1 MFYEYDFRAS
11 PWVSWVPWVLGTAV
25 IGGMEDS
32 VYRDIMEQL
41 ACPDYGILGRMACFC
56 FLDSPTSFQQIAL
69 GKWPIY
75 SGLPIKMVI
84 FHGYVKVPEG
94 SAYSRFTQLF
104 FFLHCFTIKNMMRL
118 TFKTG
123 SRRVVPMMF
132 LKLCY
137 HHLTR
142 SLNTSMNRRVP

>member
-1 MFYEYDFRAS
+1 MFYEYDFRAR
-11 PWVSWVPWVLGTAV
+11 PWVSWVPWVPGTAV

-104 FFLHCFTIKNMMRL
+104 FFSTVSPS
-118 TFKTG
+118 KT
-123 SRRVVPMMF
+123 
-132 LKLCY
+132 
-137 HHLTR
+137 
-142 SLNTSMNRRVP
+142 